1 METEL
6 SRTILSE
13 EENSKVP
20 MLIMTVDIGDG
31 YKDNLTI
38 YENSSI
44 KEVLQAFS
52 SKHNLTKDQ
61 EKILYSQ
68 LSQHFPLENYDPE
81 ISRNEYFQQ

>member
-31 YKDNLTI
+31 YKDT
-38 YENSSI
+38 
-44 KEVLQAFS
+44 
-52 SKHNLTKDQ
+52 
-61 EKILYSQ
+61 
-68 LSQHFPLENYDPE
+68 
-81 ISRNEYFQQ
+81 